1 MKRIITNYA
10 ALATNPARRHALQI
24 AERGYQSIAISPVFA
39 RELRL
44 TGSHLSVHEHTFD
57 LDKYEHIYVIGAGKG
72 SSQAAAVIESKLGD
86 RISAGAV
93 NDVMVAPG
101 LKRIAGFQGTHPLP
115 SKHNLAA
122 TDRMLKLAEKATAD
136 DLVIT
141 IICGGG
147 SALFTRPAEGL
158 SVENLAEIRL
168 RLLQSGASI
177 HEINTLYKHTSAV
190 HGGHLAL
197 KAFPATVLTLAV
209 SDVPHD
215 DPFVIASAP
224 TLFDST
230 SVADARTIATKY
242 GLPDLPL
249 VETPDEDQFSGSHA
263 YLVLASAEVAIKAM
277 ADEAETLGYRVEVAG
292 SNITMPAEKL
302 AAQLARDVAP
312 GKAVLFA
319 GEPPVIVTNPL
330 GQGGRMQH
338 LAVSALPKLDS
349 HAALAACASDGS
361 DFINGVAGAIVDGAQ
376 TAGRCHKFGLDP
388 AEATRAQNAYP
399 LLKTTGD
406 LLATQRGVTANVSD
420 FGIIL
425 QTP

>member
-10 ALATNPARRHALQI
+10 ALATNPARRHALKI
-24 AERGYQSIAISPVFA
+24 AERGYQSIAIGPVFA
-39 RELRL
+39 RELQL
-44 TGSHLSVHEHTFD
+44 TGSHLSVHEHTFN

-72 SSQAAAVIESKLGD
+72 SSQAAAAIESKLSD
-86 RISAGAV
+86 RITAGAV
-93 NDVMVAPG
+93 NDVVIAPG
-101 LKRIAGFQGTHPLP
+101 LSRITGFQGTHPLP

-122 TDRMLKLAEKATAD
+122 TDRMLDLAGKAKAD

-158 SVENLAEIRL
+158 SIEDLAQIRL
-168 RLLQSGASI
+168 HLLQSGASI
-177 HEINTLYKHTSAV
+177 HEINTVYKHTSAV

-224 TLFDST
+224 TLFDRS
-230 SVADARTIATKY
+230 SAAEAQEVASKY
-242 GLPDLPL
+242 GLHDLPL
-249 VETPDEDQFSGSHA
+249 VETPDEDQFSGPHA
-263 YLVLASAEVAIKAM
+263 YVVLASAELAIKAM
-277 ADEAETLGYRVEVAG
+277 TDEARSLGYAVESAG
-292 SNITMPAEKL
+292 SNLTMPAEEL
-302 AAQLARDVAP
+302 ASQLALRIAP
-312 GKAVLFA
+312 GKSVVFA
-319 GEPPVIVTNPL
+319 GEPPVVVTNPL

-338 LAVSALPKLDS
+338 LAVSALPKLNP

-376 TAGRCHKFGLDP
+376 TAGRCHKFDLDP
-388 AEATRAQNAYP
+388 AEATSAQNAYP

-406 LLATQRGVTANVSD
+406 LLAVQREVTANVSD